1 MKIAVTHVD
10 SQKDTKHKHTYKT
23 CKESFLHVNNYKH
36 VSNAQLSKYNKQL
49 FYVPTSAI
57 LKIM

>member
-1 MKIAVTHVD
+1 MNSAVTQVG

-36 VSNAQLSKYNKQL
+36 VSNAQLWKYKQ
-49 FYVPTSAI
+49 
-57 LKIM
+57 

>member
-1 MKIAVTHVD
+1 MNSAVTQVG

-36 VSNAQLSKYNKQL
+36 VSNAQL
-49 FYVPTSAI
+49 
-57 LKIM
+57 